1 MTDSIRT
8 FIAIDLPSDVKE
20 ALSAFVERLKGMGLA
35 GVRWVKPDG
44 IHLTLKFLGEIPP
57 STVPLLLDAIE
68 SAAASHH
75 SFTLGLGN
83 LGVFPDPN
91 NPRILWVGLSGDLS
105 SLAELQASVE
115 EQCLF
120 LGFEPDRRRFTPH
133 LTLGRV
139 RRTLPG
145 TEREL
150 VETALQEGANP
161 GSIQWEVDEIHLIHS
176 TLTPQG
182 AVYRSLGAASLLD
195 ASSTASKLGATCCA
209 ATRNS
214 PYSHAALR
222 LSADNGASR
231 LIWYRRKGQRL

>member
-20 ALSAFVERLKGMGLA
+20 ALSSFVETLRGRGLP
-35 GVRWVKPDG
+35 GVRWVNPNG

-91 NPRILWVGLSGDLS
+91 NPRVLWVGLEGDLS
-105 SLAELQASVE
+105 SLSELQASVE

-120 LGFEPDRRRFTPH
+120 LGFEPDRRGLTPH
-133 LTLGRV
+133 LTLCRV
-139 RRTLPG
+139 RRTLPE

-150 VETALQEGANP
+150 VRAAMHEEASPGAP
-161 GSIQWEVDEIHLIHS
+161 QWRVDEIHLIHS
-176 TLTPQG
+176 TLTRQG
-182 AVYRSLGAASLLD
+182 AVYRSLGAARLLD
-195 ASSTASKLGATCCA
+195 ASSTASK
-209 ATRNS
+209 
-214 PYSHAALR
+214 
-222 LSADNGASR
+222 
-231 LIWYRRKGQRL
+231 

>member
-20 ALSAFVERLKGMGLA
+20 ALSAFVETLKGRGLS
-35 GVRWVKPDG
+35 GVRWVNPNG

-68 SAAASHH
+68 SVAASHH
-75 SFTLGLGN
+75 CFTLGLGR
-83 LGVFPDPN
+83 LGVFPDPD
-91 NPRILWVGLSGDLS
+91 NPRVLWVGLDGDLS

-139 RRTLPG
+139 RRALPE

-150 VETALQEGANP
+150 VRAAMQEEANP
-161 GSIQWEVDEIHLIHS
+161 GSIQWQVDEIHLIHS

-182 AVYRSLGAASLLD
+182 AVYRSLGTARLLD
-195 ASSTASKLGATCCA
+195 TPSTASK
-209 ATRNS
+209 
-214 PYSHAALR
+214 
-222 LSADNGASR
+222 
-231 LIWYRRKGQRL
+231 

>member
-1 MTDSIRT
+1 MTESIRT

-20 ALSAFVERLKGMGLA
+20 ALSAFVETLKNRGLPD
-35 GVRWVKPDG
+35 VRWVNPNG

-75 SFTLGLGN
+75 CFTLGLGR
-83 LGVFPDPN
+83 LGVFPDPS
-91 NPRILWVGLSGDLS
+91 NPRVLWVGLSGDLS

-120 LGFEPDRRRFTPH
+120 LGFEPDRRGFTPH

-139 RRTLPG
+139 RRTLPE
-145 TEREL
+145 TERDL
-150 VETALQEGANP
+150 VRAAMQEEANP
-161 GSIQWEVDEIHLIHS
+161 GSFQWQVDEIHLIHS

-182 AVYRSLGAASLLD
+182 AVYRSLGAARLLD
-195 ASSTASKLGATCCA
+195 TPSTAFK
-209 ATRNS
+209 
-214 PYSHAALR
+214 
-222 LSADNGASR
+222 
-231 LIWYRRKGQRL
+231 